1 MRGGAAGSPGAAGY
15 TSERLRKPQGR
26 GTCAEEPGRGSRQ
39 AQLMCQPSDTHRSI
53 SQAKDGAS
61 GRSRV
66 YYRTTGR
73 TICDVGTCR
82 VSASGRGCSWDVQ
95 FLHDLFR
102 GAYLPL
108 ASEEEP
114 KKFSGAGFQQ
124 IKGVE
129 QRLGQRGWGLQV
141 LGARE
146 PPICPVSPPER
157 PFGQA
162 SVTKVA
168 LKCSRARA
176 MMIAE

>member
-1 MRGGAAGSPGAAGY
+1 
-15 TSERLRKPQGR
+15 
-26 GTCAEEPGRGSRQ
+26 
-39 AQLMCQPSDTHRSI
+39 MCQPSDTHRSI

-157 PFGQA
+157 PFEQA